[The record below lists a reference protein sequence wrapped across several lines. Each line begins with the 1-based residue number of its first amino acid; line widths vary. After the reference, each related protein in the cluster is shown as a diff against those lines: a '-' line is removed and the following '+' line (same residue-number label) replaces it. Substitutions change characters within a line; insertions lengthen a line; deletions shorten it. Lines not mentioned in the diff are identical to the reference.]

1 LRAANGCAGGVSEE
15 LLDDSMISS
24 CAFSKIVAF
33 GVFTIVFAIVIAAVL
48 GAGDAAGILSHNL
61 TLAGARAGADGKVGT
76 AGYSESR

>member
-1 LRAANGCAGGVSEE
+1 VSGE

-33 GVFTIVFAIVIAAVL
+33 GVFTIVFAIVNAAVQEP
-48 GAGDAAGILSHNL
+48 GDAAGSLSHSL
-61 TLAGARAGADGKVGT
+61 TLAGARAGANGKVGT

>member
-1 LRAANGCAGGVSEE
+1 MRAANGCAGGVSGE

-33 GVFTIVFAIVIAAVL
+33 GVFTIVNAAVQEP
-48 GAGDAAGILSHNL
+48 GDAAGSLSHSL
-61 TLAGARAGADGKVGT
+61 TLAGARAGANGKVGT